1 MEGTTFEELYAMA
14 INHLELYLEGGTIVN
29 YNYAMKSF
37 SKLNKKVIANITS
50 LDVQEC
56 VDALIK
62 KGLKSITVIN
72 T

>member
-14 INHLELYLEGGTIVN
+14 INHLELYLEGGTI
-29 YNYAMKSF
+29 YAMKSF